1 METNKDML
9 KDGFIKSRD
18 TDKKSYRKLLHAT
31 KVGEVTRLKRGVYAT
46 EDALANTMID
56 VEKIVPGGIL
66 CLYSAWNFYEMTTQT
81 PSAYF
86 IAINRDR
93 KVVVPDFPDIQLV
106 YQNANILSIGCIETQ
121 IQDFKVSI
129 YNKER
134 CVCDAIKYRNK
145 IGIDVMA
152 EVLSSYLKAS
162 GRNIELLRKYAEQLR
177 VLSSL
182 RRYLEIQL

>member
-9 KDGFIKSRD
+9 EDGFIKSCD
-18 TDKKSYRKLLHAT
+18 TDRKTYRKLLHAT
-31 KVGEVTRLKRGVYAT
+31 KEGEVTRLKRGVYAT

-56 VEKIVPGGIL
+56 IEKIVPGGIL
-66 CLYSAWNFYEMTTQT
+66 CLYSAWNFYRMTTQI
-81 PSAYF
+81 PSAYY

-106 YQNANILSIGCIETQ
+106 YQNANILSIGCTEIQ
-121 IQDFKVSI
+121 IQDFKICI

-152 EVLSSYLKAS
+152 EVLSSYLKDS
-162 GRNIELLRKYAEQLR
+162 GRNIELLRTYAEQLR
-177 VLSSL
+177 VLTSL

>member
-81 PSAYF
+81 PSAY
-86 IAINRDR
+86 
-93 KVVVPDFPDIQLV
+93 
-106 YQNANILSIGCIETQ
+106 
-121 IQDFKVSI
+121 
-129 YNKER
+129 
-134 CVCDAIKYRNK
+134 
-145 IGIDVMA
+145 
-152 EVLSSYLKAS
+152 
-162 GRNIELLRKYAEQLR
+162 LLRSTVTAK
-177 VLSSL
+177 
-182 RRYLEIQL
+182 